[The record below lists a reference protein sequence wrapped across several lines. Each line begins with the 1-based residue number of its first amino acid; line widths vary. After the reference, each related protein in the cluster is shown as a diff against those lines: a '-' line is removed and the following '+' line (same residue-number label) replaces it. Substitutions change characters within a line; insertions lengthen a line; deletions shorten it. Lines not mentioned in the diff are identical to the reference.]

1 MTLHFLQKAILA
13 KDFTPILSRWWA
25 MAARVR
31 KRGAVADVRVL
42 ADQLGTPAS
51 RRKTDLS
58 ETEFAA
64 LQRQVKACCTS
75 PEHHAALDRAWKQ
88 YKGED
93 VPEEETGEQAEHAE
107 PATSG
112 FRLRGRSCLFT
123 HNSSSFA
130 EMGLEVLWPR
140 VLAFVRALHS

>member
-1 MTLHFLQKAILA
+1 
-13 KDFTPILSRWWA
+13 

-51 RRKTDLS
+51 SRKTDLS

-64 LQRQVKACCTS
+64 VQRQVKACCTS

-107 PATSG
+107 PATSW
-112 FRLRGRSCLFT
+112 CC
-123 HNSSSFA
+123 A
-130 EMGLEVLWPR
+130 
-140 VLAFVRALHS
+140 